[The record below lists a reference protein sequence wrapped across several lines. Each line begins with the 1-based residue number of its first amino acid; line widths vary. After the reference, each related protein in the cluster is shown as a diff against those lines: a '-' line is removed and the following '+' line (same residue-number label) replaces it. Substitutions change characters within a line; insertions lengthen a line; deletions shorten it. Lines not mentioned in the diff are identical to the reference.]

1 MAKTRVLVVEDS
13 LTVRKRMLEVLAA
26 DPDIEIVGEA
36 DDGKRGIE
44 LCQHLRPNVV
54 TLDMMLPVMSGLA
67 ATEFIMAYCPTPI
80 LIVSASTNRGELFKT
95 YEALAAGAL
104 DVLDKPLG
112 NELDDAWEQKLVS
125 TVKLIS
131 RIKVITHPRARLG
144 PMGQPPGGPAST
156 EAAPRGTRQDSGTEV
171 PSPGLLAASVAQ
183 RPALQ
188 REGRLRAVAIGVSTG
203 GPAALIEILRG
214 LPHGFPL
221 PILLVI
227 HIGKLFA
234 PAFADWLDGQSPVR
248 VAYAADGDPLPALGE
263 GRVLMASPDSHLVL
277 RQGKLRL
284 TRDPERHSCRP
295 SVDILFDSLAKELGA
310 DCAACL
316 LTGMGKDGA
325 EGLLAIRRAG
335 GKTIAQDEATS
346 VVFGMPREAIL
357 LGAAE
362 QVLPLE
368 KIAPV
373 LGALARGADTGRRI

>member
-1 MAKTRVLVVEDS
+1 MAKIRVLVVEDS
-13 LTVRKRMLEVLAA
+13 LTVRKRMVEVLAA
-26 DPDIEIVGEA
+26 DPGIEIVGEA

-44 LCQHLRPNVV
+44 LCQQLRPDVI

-112 NELDDAWEQKLVS
+112 SEIDDAWERKLVT
-125 TVKLIS
+125 TVKLLS
-131 RIKVITHPRARLG
+131 RIKVITHLRARLS
-144 PMGQPPGGPAST
+144 PMEQPLVGPASI
-156 EAAPRGTRQDSGTEV
+156 EAGSRARTPAVPVAERQ
-171 PSPGLLAASVAQ
+171 
-183 RPALQ
+183 ALQ
-188 REGRLRAVAIGVSTG
+188 AEGRLRAVAIGVSTG

-214 LPHGFPL
+214 LPRGFPL

-234 PAFADWLDGQSPVR
+234 PTFAEWLDGQSPVR
-248 VAYAADGDPLPALGE
+248 VAYAADGDPLPPFGE
-263 GRVLMASPDSHLVL
+263 GGVLMASPDSHLVL

-284 TRDPERHSCRP
+284 TQDPERHSCRP
-295 SVDILFDSLAKELGA
+295 SVDVLFASLAQELGA

-335 GKTIAQDEATS
+335 GRTIAQDEATS

-357 LGAAE
+357 LGAVE

-368 KIAPV
+368 KIAPA
-373 LGALARGADTGRRI
+373 LAALARGANTERRV